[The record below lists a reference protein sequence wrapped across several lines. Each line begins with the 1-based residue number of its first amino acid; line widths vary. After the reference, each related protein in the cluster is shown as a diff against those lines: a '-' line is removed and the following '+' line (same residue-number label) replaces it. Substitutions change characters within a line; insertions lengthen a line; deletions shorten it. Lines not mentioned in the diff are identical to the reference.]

1 MLFWPF
7 LCVTLQSFVFGIR
20 TFSLLNINTNPE
32 AQITAC
38 HITKNPEKN
47 PEHVVICGFKGNTC
61 SIAVYFNRSETQ
73 IQKAVK
79 CDCWDVINEYYLL
92 AVPTLVYN
100 FLVHSNAYVSIPL
113 RDK

>member
-1 MLFWPF
+1 MFCNRITELTDNVILAISLRNFAK
-7 LCVTLQSFVFGIR
+7 LCLWNQNV
-20 TFSLLNINTNPE
+20 LNINTNPE
-32 AQITAC
+32 AQITVC

-79 CDCWDVINEYYLL
+79 CDCWDVFTDNDQ
-92 AVPTLVYN
+92 TD
-100 FLVHSNAYVSIPL
+100 IPGKL
-113 RDK
+113 

>member
-20 TFSLLNINTNPE
+20 TFSPLNINTNPE

-79 CDCWDVINEYYLL
+79 CDCWDVFTDNDQTDIPGKLL
-92 AVPTLVYN
+92 MNIIY
-100 FLVHSNAYVSIPL
+100 
-113 RDK
+113 